1 MVIKQENFWGENI
14 FVTLSTSSR
23 HECFGT
29 TRVAMT
35 HRGVGD
41 SVHVTL
47 GWYLSL
53 QFTKTRPSS
62 MRKKFLPRIISQAL
76 LQLQHDDLETMAVF
90 QHLRSTNWSHF
101 KLLCLTIKWRRPIFG
116 FSLLSPL
123 PLLLHSRYVRWKEKN
138 ESFTNSFVFSLVKI
152 LNGDNFFLSFAFS

>member
-1 MVIKQENFWGENI
+1 MVIKQENFWWKYFREQRGSPWHTAALVI
-14 FVTLSTSSR
+14 QCMWHLVDFCLSNSPR
-23 HECFGT
+23 HVR
-29 TRVAMT
+29 TRCERNFSQGSLVKRFYNSDTMT
-35 HRGVGD
+35 WKRWR
-41 SVHVTL
+41 S
-47 GWYLSL
+47 
-53 QFTKTRPSS
+53 
-62 MRKKFLPRIISQAL
+62 
-76 LQLQHDDLETMAVF
+76 
-90 QHLRSTNWSHF
+90 HLRSTSWSHF